1 MAFLK
6 FNKSELVNLSYSLK
20 REIILANRSGSY
32 CNTTIVDCN
41 TRRYHGMLAVPLGG
55 DLSRR
60 VMLLSS
66 LDETLVMQ
74 GHQFNLAIHRYGTV
88 LEPRGHKYIVDFNA
102 DGAPV
107 ITYKVGELVFTKT
120 FLLAPD
126 SDQVLI
132 RYSLDEAPQKVSLV
146 LKPFLSFRDIH
157 ALTHKNDQADTRTV
171 EIQGGVSFNLYKG
184 YPDLNLQISAPSVFR
199 SQPIW
204 YEGITYSDEYRR
216 GFDCVEDLL
225 VPGSFT
231 VEMRPGDSI
240 VVSASVNEEDPKQ
253 LKRKF
258 NSYVKNIGNVQS
270 HHDILVR
277 NAEILKPIKGGK
289 EQILAGLSWL
299 HAGLLRETLVSLP
312 GLTLYADGDCG
323 EFEKILDDLIEAEQE
338 RLFRR
343 TTQVEA
349 PLRLADVL
357 QHYIRFVPSIEKR
370 VWKKYGQTLKG
381 VIESYSPGVRKEVTL
396 HPNGLLWAQMENV
409 ALSWMNAYIDGRPV
423 TERAGYQV
431 DTNAWWYNALCFAI
445 EMETRYVGYD
455 SDFVKTWTPVRDAA
469 KANFQKTFWN
479 PEKGYLSDYV
489 DNWGQKPEVRPNQLF
504 AVYVPYSPI
513 DDDIKAQIMQTIANE
528 LVTRRGIRT
537 LSPRNHLYR
546 GVYEGSQIDRDL
558 AYHQGCTRTE
568 LMGPYLD
575 VCFKMMGPSFVG
587 KAEYLTEGFFYDMSK
602 HGVGAFSE
610 LYDGDPPHEPHG
622 AISSACATA
631 SLLWCEY
638 LINTNKEARR

>member
-20 REIILANRSGSY
+20 REIILANRSGAY
-32 CNTTIVDCN
+32 CNTSIVDCN
-41 TRRYHGMLAVPLGG
+41 TRRYHGMLAVPLRG
-55 DLSRR
+55 DLSER

-66 LDETLVMQ
+66 LDESIIHQ
-74 GHQFNLAIHRYGTV
+74 GHQFNFGIHRYGDV
-88 LEPRGHKYIVDFNA
+88 IEPRGHKYIVDFNA
-102 DGAPV
+102 DSAPV
-107 ITYKVGELVFTKT
+107 ITCKVGEIVFTKT

-126 SDQVLI
+126 SDQVLF
-132 RYSLDEAPQKVSLV
+132 RYTLESAPEKATLL
-146 LKPFLSFRDIH
+146 LKPFLAFRDIH
-157 ALTHKNDQADTRTV
+157 ALTRKNDQADPTAT
-171 EIQGGVSFNLYKG
+171 EIPGGVSFKLYGG
-184 YPDLNLQISAPSVFR
+184 YPDLNIQLSSPS
-199 SQPIW
+199 SYKSHPSW
-204 YEGITYSDEYRR
+204 YEGVTYSDEYRR
-216 GFDCVEDLL
+216 GFDCVEDLM
-225 VPGSFT
+225 VPGTIS
-231 VEMRPGDSI
+231 VELRPGESV
-240 VVSASVNEEDPKQ
+240 VVSASVQEEDPKQ

-258 NSYVKNIGNVQS
+258 TSYEKKIGVLGS

-277 NAEILKPIKGGK
+277 NAELLKPMRGGK
-289 EQILAGLSWL
+289 EQICAGLSWL
-299 HAGLLRETLVSLP
+299 SSGLLRETLVSLP
-312 GLTLYADGDCG
+312 GLTLYADGDCS

-370 VWKKYGQTLKG
+370 VWKKYGETLKG
-381 VIESYSPGVRKEVTL
+381 VIESYSPGIRKEVTL

-445 EMETRYVGYD
+445 EMEKKYVGYD
-455 SDFVKTWTPVRDAA
+455 SEFITRWAPVRDAA
-469 KANFQKTFWN
+469 KANFQKTFWIADR
-479 PEKGYLSDYV
+479 GYLSDYV
-489 DNWGQKPEVRPNQLF
+489 DNWGQKPEVRPNMLF
-504 AVYVPYSPI
+504 AVYVPYSPV
-513 DDDIKAQIMQTIANE
+513 DDDVKASIMQTIAAE

-575 VCFKMMGPSFVG
+575 VMFRMMGPSFVG
-587 KAEYLTEGFFYDMSK
+587 KAEYLTEGFYYDISK